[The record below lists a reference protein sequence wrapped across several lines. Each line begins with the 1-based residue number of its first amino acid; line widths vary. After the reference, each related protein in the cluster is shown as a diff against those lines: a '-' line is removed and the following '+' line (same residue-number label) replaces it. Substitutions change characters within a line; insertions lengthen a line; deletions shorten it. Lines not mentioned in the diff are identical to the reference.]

1 MLKTDI
7 QPFTEI
13 SEGDVVNREDAE
25 KVASI
30 LKEIKSYEAVDSK
43 IHRLYKEA
51 ESGDKKALEDLANLA
66 FELTQ
71 SILRELTGQLSKL

>member
-1 MLKTDI
+1 M
-7 QPFTEI
+7 
-13 SEGDVVNREDAE
+13 NREDAE

-30 LKEIKSYEAVDSK
+30 LNEIKSYEAVDSK

-51 ESGDKKALEDLANLA
+51 ENGDKKALEDLANIA

-71 SILRELTGQLSKL
+71 SILRELTGKLSKL